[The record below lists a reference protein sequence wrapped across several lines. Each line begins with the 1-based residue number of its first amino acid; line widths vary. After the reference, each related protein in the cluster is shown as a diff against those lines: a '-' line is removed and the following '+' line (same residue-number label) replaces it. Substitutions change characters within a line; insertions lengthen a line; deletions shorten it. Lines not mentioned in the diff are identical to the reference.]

1 MKSFPNIAKPF
12 LKWAGGKGQLLS
24 QLEAALPY
32 ELNDEEF
39 TYIEPFVGGGAM
51 MFFMLQ
57 SFPNIKRAVINDIN
71 NNLTDAYKTE
81 LAEGDSI
88 ASFTV
93 TGRTGAASYSA
104 HPLSYSAEVILGFH
118 L

>member
-1 MKSFPNIAKPF
+1 MKFARFFVSLRKEIKFMKTSPNIAKPF

-51 MFFMLQ
+51 LFFMLQ
-57 SFPNIKRAVINDIN
+57 KSV
-71 NNLTDAYKTE
+71 Y
-81 LAEGDSI
+81 
-88 ASFTV
+88 
-93 TGRTGAASYSA
+93 
-104 HPLSYSAEVILGFH
+104 
-118 L
+118 

>member
-1 MKSFPNIAKPF
+1 MKSFPDIAKPF

-32 ELNDEEF
+32 ELNDEGF

-57 SFPNIKRAVINDIN
+57 KSV
-71 NNLTDAYKTE
+71 Y
-81 LAEGDSI
+81 
-88 ASFTV
+88 
-93 TGRTGAASYSA
+93 
-104 HPLSYSAEVILGFH
+104 
-118 L
+118 

>member
-1 MKSFPNIAKPF
+1 MKFARFFVSLQKKKNVMKSFPNIAKPF

-51 MFFMLQ
+51 LFFMLQ
-57 SFPNIKRAVINDIN
+57 KSV
-71 NNLTDAYKTE
+71 Y
-81 LAEGDSI
+81 
-88 ASFTV
+88 
-93 TGRTGAASYSA
+93 
-104 HPLSYSAEVILGFH
+104 
-118 L
+118 

>member
-1 MKSFPNIAKPF
+1 MKFARFFVSLQKKKNVMKSFPNIAKPF

-51 MFFMLQ
+51 MFLMLQ
-57 SFPNIKRAVINDIN
+57 KSV
-71 NNLTDAYKTE
+71 Y
-81 LAEGDSI
+81 
-88 ASFTV
+88 
-93 TGRTGAASYSA
+93 
-104 HPLSYSAEVILGFH
+104 
-118 L
+118 